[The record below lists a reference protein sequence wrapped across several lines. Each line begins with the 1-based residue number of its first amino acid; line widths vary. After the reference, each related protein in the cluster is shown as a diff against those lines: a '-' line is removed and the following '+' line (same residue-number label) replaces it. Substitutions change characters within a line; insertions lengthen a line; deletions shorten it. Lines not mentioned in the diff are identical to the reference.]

1 MLKTGPGRIRI
12 QHLENDVT
20 KALLNVF
27 QHCSKKVLATFL
39 SLISVKQSADTFEF
53 DFQITDTLKYRSK
66 RERIMLSVISA
77 ATARKSDPNYK
88 VEQSQP
94 DACLFNKDTAILI
107 EAKTQSPLIFE
118 QVDNHIKHYFGSATK
133 ESILTWEEIVEK
145 FRLISNGL
153 DAKDNFLLTQFCE
166 FLDLIGLA
174 EFNGFVASDF
184 STLGSISQFRDEDYL
199 DFKRLFRK
207 KVEKF
212 MALLNEEIGLA
223 FDFVNYGFKIGQ
235 VNSKA
240 PDTWSAFYFYNNDP
254 DTHVNYYPNVNI
266 DYTER
271 GIGLSLNAEIQSSV
285 KCIVSS
291 IKRNPKL
298 FNKAVKRLNDFRL
311 LLFYKYQYL
320 PKDNF
325 VWNLLPGYPK
335 DITSLDSNDVL
346 SDMASFQDLWSDY
359 RHTLQF
365 EMTSGVLKH
374 ASGRFFTEKEIAF
387 AGEKNTKPNYI
398 IRIEKRYEV
407 HELSRLKRKV
417 VSVFKK
423 EISLMKDL
431 VRLVNLK

>member
-1 MLKTGPGRIRI
+1 ML
-12 QHLENDVT
+12 
-20 KALLNVF
+20 VF
-27 QHCSKKVLATFL
+27 S
-39 SLISVKQSADTFEF
+39 
-53 DFQITDTLKYRSK
+53 
-66 RERIMLSVISA
+66 
-77 ATARKSDPNYK
+77 
-88 VEQSQP
+88 
-94 DACLFNKDTAILI
+94 NKDTAILI

-133 ESILTWEEIVEK
+133 ERILTWEEIAEK
-145 FRLISNGL
+145 FRLISKGL
-153 DAKDNFLLTQFCE
+153 SAKDNFLVTQFCE
-166 FLDLIGLA
+166 FLELIGLS
-174 EFNGFVASDF
+174 EFNGFIASDF
-184 STLGSISQFRDEDYL
+184 STLGSIRQLRDEDYL

-212 MALLNEEIGLA
+212 MALLNEDIGLT

-235 VNSKA
+235 VNSKS

-254 DTHVNYYPNVNI
+254 DIHVNQYPNVNI

-291 IKRNPKL
+291 IKRNPEL
-298 FNKAVKRLNDFRL
+298 FNKAAKRLNDFRL

-335 DITSLDSNDVL
+335 SIASLDSNDVI
-346 SDMASFQDLWSDY
+346 SDMANFQELWGDY
-359 RHTLQF
+359 RSTLQF
-365 EMTSGVLKH
+365 EMKSGILKH
-374 ASGRFFTEKEIAF
+374 LSGRFFSEKEIAF

-407 HELSRLKRKV
+407 DELSNLKQKV
-417 VSVFKK
+417 VPVFKR

-431 VRLVNLK
+431 VRLVNLQKVITSSE